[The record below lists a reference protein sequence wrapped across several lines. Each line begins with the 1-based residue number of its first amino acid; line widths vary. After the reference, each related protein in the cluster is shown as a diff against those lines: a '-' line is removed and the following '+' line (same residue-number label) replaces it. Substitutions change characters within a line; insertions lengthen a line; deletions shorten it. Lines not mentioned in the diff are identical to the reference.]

1 MQPFSNTREAI
12 DYMLAIGAWSEND
25 LNEWVLPYLATSQ
38 SDANSIIAI
47 ANKHLNPKPE
57 IDCSE
62 EAKAQDLARLKRLKQ
77 EMAASEQRMAELAR
91 KRAQEKAEYEQEK
104 AKHEHEKA
112 KNEQKIA
119 EHDKR
124 ICYFT
129 RMLKHCYATARPVQS
144 TARQSHCRASASR
157 TRTTGSNAKKATSGS
172 GGDPDPEPRRQQ
184 PRLSGLLALRN
195 VLTASRTLIAAN
207 TYRLEVLA

>member
-1 MQPFSNTREAI
+1 MNLEDQVIES
-12 DYMLAIGAWSEND
+12 
-25 LNEWVLPYLATSQ
+25 SQ
-38 SDANSIIAI
+38 MIER
-47 ANKHLNPKPE
+47 LNPKPE
-57 IDCSE
+57 IDYSE
-62 EAKAQDLARLKRLKQ
+62 ETKARDLAELKRLEQ

-91 KRAQEKAEYEQEK
+91 NRAQEKAKYEQERAKLEQEK
-104 AKHEHEKA
+104 AKL
-112 KNEQKIA
+112 EQNTA

-124 ICYFT
+124 ILYFT
-129 RMLKHCYATARPVQS
+129 RMLKHCHATARPVQS
-144 TARQSHCRASASR
+144 TARQGHCRASTSR

-195 VLTASRTLIAAN
+195 ILTACRTLIAAN